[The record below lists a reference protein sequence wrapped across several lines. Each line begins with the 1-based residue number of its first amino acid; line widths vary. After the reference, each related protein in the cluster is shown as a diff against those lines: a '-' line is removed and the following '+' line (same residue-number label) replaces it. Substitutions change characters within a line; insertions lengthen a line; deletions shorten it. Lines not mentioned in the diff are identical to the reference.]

1 MSNKNPFNAGY
12 FETDELREMG
22 FAQVGDHVRIARG
35 CNIVGLEHIS
45 LGAHV
50 RIDFATT
57 IVASAAGVRIG
68 SYVHIGAYCY
78 LSAGAGL
85 IIGNFVN
92 LSQRVSIY
100 TASDTYQGGC
110 FTNPTVPAE
119 YTRVTRA
126 PVHLKDHVLLGSS
139 TVVLPGVTIGIGVS
153 VGALSLIREDLE
165 PWTIHAGIPAQFRGE
180 RMQID
185 PDNSIANTLLGEGG
199 A

>member
-1 MSNKNPFNAGY
+1 MSNRNPFDAGY

-35 CNIVGLEHIS
+35 CNIIGLEHIS

-57 IVASAAGVRIG
+57 IVASAAGFRIG

-78 LSAGAGL
+78 LSGGAGL
-85 IIGNFVN
+85 TMGDFVN
-92 LSQRVSIY
+92 LSQRVSVY
-100 TASDTYQGGC
+100 TANDTYQGGC

-119 YTRVTRA
+119 YTQVTRA
-126 PVHLKDHVLLGSS
+126 PVHLKDHVLLGSG
-139 TVVLPGVTIGIGVS
+139 TVVLPGVTMGIGVS

-165 PWTIHAGIPAQFRGE
+165 PWTIHAGIPAKYRGA
-180 RMQID
+180 RAQID
-185 PDNSIANTLLGEGG
+185 PDKSIANALLGKGV